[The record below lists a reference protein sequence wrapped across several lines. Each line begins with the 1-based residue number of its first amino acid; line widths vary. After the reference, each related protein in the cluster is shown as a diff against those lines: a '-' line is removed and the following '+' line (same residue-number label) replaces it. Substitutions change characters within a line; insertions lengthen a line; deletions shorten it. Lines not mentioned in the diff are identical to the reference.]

1 MMKDHLEHVL
11 SKIAEENLTRDPT
24 GFHKERPFDSIQI
37 FKYPDAFGE
46 NDGWFRAYSIGRVLE
61 IVQSDCVFV
70 ETEKDS
76 GCLNICQINSEE
88 EKEEYINLFSYKF
101 LDVIDYMDNLI
112 YIDKSGISNINIL
125 DYLYLSDYAHILNK
139 LDNITNLNSYWCEK
153 FRSIISNDFQKLFG
167 DYNQSG

>member
-1 MMKDHLEHVL
+1 MLNYLKF
-11 SKIAEENLTRDPT
+11 IYPEENLPLNLTYR
-24 GFHKERPFDSIQI
+24 KI
-37 FKYPDAFGE
+37 DA
-46 NDGWFRAYSIGRVLE
+46 Y
-61 IVQSDCVFV
+61 
-70 ETEKDS
+70 T
-76 GCLNICQINSEE
+76 
-88 EKEEYINLFSYKF
+88 
-101 LDVIDYMDNLI
+101 NLI